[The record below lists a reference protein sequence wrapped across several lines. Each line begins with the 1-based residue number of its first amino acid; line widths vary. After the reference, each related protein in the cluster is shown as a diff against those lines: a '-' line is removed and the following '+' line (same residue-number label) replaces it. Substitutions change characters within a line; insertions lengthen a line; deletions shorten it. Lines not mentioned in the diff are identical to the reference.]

1 MLFMTPSRFNQGLD
15 SLSFNSGIDEICLY
29 LKDVQADDYMTGLV
43 KEMKD
48 ANQRLFEAL
57 SVDLAK
63 YNVQQEVKQLND
75 SIVAAHRFIDSCC
88 YLPDAEVKASAKVLK
103 KLFGSFGKPLT
114 RMNMYTQMTE
124 VRVLLLELSQPK
136 MQAHVE
142 KLPLLP
148 ERINGI
154 KEALDTLLDKRLEVD
169 RAESRVVKHKP
180 LLVLKRE
187 ANDKLVV
194 LVTYL
199 QVMSAK
205 EPEVYGKPYAVVTEI
220 IGRLNSTYTGGAPK
234 ASKKREDADGAS
246 GATRV
251 AIGA

>member
-1 MLFMTPSRFNQGLD
+1 MTPSRFNLGLS
-15 SLSFNSGIDEICLY
+15 SLSFHTGIEEICLC

-43 KEMKD
+43 QEVKD
-48 ANQRLFEAL
+48 ANQRLLDAL
-57 SVDLAK
+57 RVGTAK
-63 YNVQQEVKQLND
+63 HNVQQEIKQLND

-88 YLPDAEVKASAKVLK
+88 YLPDAEVKASAKELK
-103 KLFGSFGKPLT
+103 KLFGSYGKPLT
-114 RMNMYTQMTE
+114 RMDMDTQMT
-124 VRVLLLELSQPK
+124 VVKVLLCDLAKPK

-154 KEALDTLLDKRLEVD
+154 KEALDRLLDKRLEVD

-220 IGRLNSTYTGGAPK
+220 IGRLNATYTGGAPK
-234 ASKKREDADGAS
+234 ASKKQADADTSSEAQRIS
-246 GATRV
+246 
-251 AIGA
+251 IGA

>member
-1 MLFMTPSRFNQGLD
+1 MTPSRFNLGLNF
-15 SLSFNSGIDEICLY
+15 LSFHTGIDEICHY
-29 LKDVQADDYMTGLV
+29 FRDVQADDYMSGLV
-43 KEMKD
+43 REVKD
-48 ANQRLFEAL
+48 ANQRLFDAL
-57 SVDLAK
+57 NVGKAK
-63 YNVQQEVKQLND
+63 HNVQKEVKQLND

-103 KLFGSFGKPLT
+103 KLFGSYGKPLT
-114 RMNMYTQMTE
+114 RMDMDTQMT
-124 VRVLLLELSQPK
+124 VVKVLLCDLAKPK

-220 IGRLNSTYTGGAPK
+220 IGRLNATYTGGAPK
-234 ASKKREDADGAS
+234 ASKKRDEADGTLE
-246 GATRV
+246 ATRV
-251 AIGA
+251 SIGA

>member
-1 MLFMTPSRFNQGLD
+1 MTPSKFNQGLD
-15 SLSFNSGIDEICLY
+15 SLSFHTGIDEICHY
-29 LKDVQADDYMTGLV
+29 FRDVQTDDYITGLV
-43 KEMKD
+43 REVKD
-48 ANQRLFEAL
+48 ANQRLFDAL
-57 SVDLAK
+57 NVGKAK
-63 YNVQQEVKQLND
+63 HNVQKEVKQLND

-88 YLPDAEVKASAKVLK
+88 YLPDAEVKSSAKELK
-103 KLFGSFGKPLT
+103 KLFGSYGKPLT
-114 RMNMYTQMTE
+114 RMDMDTQMT
-124 VRVLLLELSQPK
+124 VVKVLLYDLAQPK
-136 MQAHVE
+136 MQVHVE

-148 ERINGI
+148 ERIIGI

-169 RAESRVVKHKP
+169 RAKSRVVRHKP

-220 IGRLNSTYTGGAPK
+220 IGRLNATYTGGAPK
-234 ASKKREDADGAS
+234 ASKKQADADGAS
-246 GATRV
+246 EATRV

>member
-1 MLFMTPSRFNQGLD
+1 MTPSRFNLGLN
-15 SLSFNSGIDEICLY
+15 SLSFHTGIEEICLC
-29 LKDVQADDYMTGLV
+29 LNDVQADDYMTGLV
-43 KEMKD
+43 QEVKD
-48 ANQRLFEAL
+48 ANQRLLDAL
-57 SVDLAK
+57 RVGTAK
-63 YNVQQEVKQLND
+63 HNVQQEVKQLND

-103 KLFGSFGKPLT
+103 KLFGSYGKPIT
-114 RMNMYTQMTE
+114 RMDLHSQMT
-124 VRVLLLELSQPK
+124 VVSVLLRDLSKPK

-154 KEALDTLLDKRLEVD
+154 REALDTLLDKRLEVD
-169 RAESRVVKHKP
+169 RAKSRVVKHKP
-180 LLVLKRE
+180 LHVLKRE
-187 ANDKLVV
+187 ASDKLVV

-234 ASKKREDADGAS
+234 ASKKRDDADGAS
-246 GATRV
+246 EAQRV
-251 AIGA
+251 AMGA

>member
-1 MLFMTPSRFNQGLD
+1 MTPSRFNQGLD
-15 SLSFNSGIDEICLY
+15 SLSFNSGIDEICRY

-57 SVDLAK
+57 SVNLAK

-75 SIVAAHRFIDSCC
+75 SIVAAHRFIDSYC

-124 VRVLLLELSQPK
+124 VRVLLRELAQPK

-142 KLPLLP
+142 KLAMLP
-148 ERINGI
+148 ERIKGI
-154 KEALDTLLDKRLEVD
+154 QEALDRLVDKRLEVD
-169 RAESRVVKHKP
+169 RAKVRVVKHKP
-180 LLVLKRE
+180 LPVLKRE
-187 ANDKLVV
+187 ANEKLEV

-199 QVMSAK
+199 QAMASK
-205 EPEVYGKPYAVVTEI
+205 ESEAYGGHYAMVTRVVK
-220 IGRLNSTYTGGAPK
+220 RLNATYTGGAPK
-234 ASKKREDADGAS
+234 ASKKRGEAERVS
-246 GATRV
+246 EATRV
-251 AIGA
+251 AMGA